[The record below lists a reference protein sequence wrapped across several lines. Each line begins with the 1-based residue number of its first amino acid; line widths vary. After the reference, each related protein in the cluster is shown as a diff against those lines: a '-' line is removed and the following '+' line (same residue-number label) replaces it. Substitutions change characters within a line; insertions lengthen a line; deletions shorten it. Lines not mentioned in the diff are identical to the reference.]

1 MIRRPPRS
9 TRTDT
14 LLPYTTL
21 FRSRAAF
28 EQAHPIVVEHRH
40 LPPRLEQE
48 MVGGTVDRA
57 DQMLGVIEPDFLARP
72 ARAPVADETA
82 REIVDPV
89 EGGDFDVAVGVYGHG
104 GLLLSFFVR
113 EKAIRTQA
121 AADPCRRK
129 TGSPPRPSPPRTNSA
144 RLEQHGFTPS
154 TI

>member
-14 LLPYTTL
+14 LFPYTTL
-21 FRSRAAF
+21 FRSAF

-72 ARAPVADETA
+72 ARAQVADETA
-82 REIVDPV
+82 REIGDQV
-89 EGGDFDVAVGVYGHG
+89 EGGDFDVAVGVDWHG
-104 GLLLSFFVR
+104 GTPRKIVR
-113 EKAIRTQA
+113 A
-121 AADPCRRK
+121 AFRDSEC
-129 TGSPPRPSPPRTNSA
+129 TYV
-144 RLEQHGFTPS
+144 
-154 TI
+154 

>member
-14 LLPYTTL
+14 LFPYTTL
-21 FRSRAAF
+21 FRSAF

-72 ARAPVADETA
+72 ARAQVADETA
-82 REIVDPV
+82 REIGDPV
-89 EGGDFDVAVGVYGHG
+89 EGGDFDVAVGVDWHG
-104 GLLLSFFVR
+104 G
-113 EKAIRTQA
+113 
-121 AADPCRRK
+121 
-129 TGSPPRPSPPRTNSA
+129 
-144 RLEQHGFTPS
+144 TPLIIFCS
-154 TI
+154 GNGGQNAGGGGDQKSVV